1 MPCPVSLRAR
11 AKRSRDDFPHC
22 HPEYLCAWCI
32 TIADFSSS
40 AASPPPDLNS
50 RPFVLAVAQHQPNKR
65 LDLLIAAFALV
76 QRALENG
83 QDLQLLVVGSEGA
96 RSESL
101 RQQVTLLRL
110 EDHVKWLPQLSDPQ
124 LSWMYQNCKV
134 FVTSSNLEGFC
145 LPLLEA
151 LMFECRIV
159 ASDIP
164 VFREIAGDA
173 PLYFDVSRTPVKNL
187 AAAIL
192 QEFNAICS
200 PSRRGTRFSRKYTAE
215 ECVAL
220 YSLLVPEL
228 IAVKDVEESLRHRPR
243 SIASSMSEEALPSR
257 DFEAVRQDDVD
268 CLISE

>member
-1 MPCPVSLRAR
+1 MSCVSESTRKTVERQFPTLSSRIPVRLV
-11 AKRSRDDFPHC
+11 HN
-22 HPEYLCAWCI
+22 Y
-32 TIADFSSS
+32 ADFSSS

-65 LDLLIAAFALV
+65 FNLLIAAFALV

-145 LPLLEA
+145 LPLFKPRL
-151 LMFECRIV
+151 L
-159 ASDIP
+159 
-164 VFREIAGDA
+164 
-173 PLYFDVSRTPVKNL
+173 
-187 AAAIL
+187 
-192 QEFNAICS
+192 NA
-200 PSRRGTRFSRKYTAE
+200 
-215 ECVAL
+215 
-220 YSLLVPEL
+220 
-228 IAVKDVEESLRHRPR
+228 
-243 SIASSMSEEALPSR
+243 ASSLPTFRYSAR
-257 DFEAVRQDDVD
+257 
-268 CLISE
+268 